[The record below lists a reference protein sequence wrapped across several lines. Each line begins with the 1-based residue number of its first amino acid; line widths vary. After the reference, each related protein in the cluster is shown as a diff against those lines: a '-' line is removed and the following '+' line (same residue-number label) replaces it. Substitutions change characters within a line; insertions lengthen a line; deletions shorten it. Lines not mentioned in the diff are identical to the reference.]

1 MATWF
6 ARQSSVDINASNV
19 WNAAADGSGAW
30 LTWANLGVSDV
41 LVANGYTDI
50 AINVDF
56 TCDTITNANTYG
68 GTAGGQF
75 TVSTDAAN
83 RTITADIVGQ
93 NTGTATAGGCVNAT
107 LSSTYTLTID
117 GDVTGGGTGNGRGM
131 SIAGSSGKLTVTG
144 TVTGG
149 TNTTAYGIAVSSYTA
164 TNTTLNNV
172 TGGTTGAGPA
182 APGMCEVE
190 HMGGIITLT
199 GIASSPNKCQQAIST
214 IGTVIMS
221 PGASLLSNSGTRMFP
236 ISGRIKWETVD
247 AGMPITLYDE
257 AGDPHVLKV
266 PDYPAEEDVESGV
279 DYDYE
284 NYTGTLSAS
293 CDYPAEADVQS
304 GVSFGS
310 GVYTGTF
317 TAPAVGDVQA
327 GVTYGGGG
335 TEYEGTFAVPSVA
348 DVADGVTYGAGGTEF
363 TGTLAMLGEAQMEAI
378 LDARGLT
385 EPASD
390 TADSVARR
398 GASEV
403 TLSDVGSGGGAIH
416 TTTIATL
423 ASQTSFTLTA
433 GSADDDAY
441 DYCVVVVTDEST
453 ATQKCVGVI
462 SDYTGAT
469 KTVTL
474 GADPAIFTMAV
485 GDTVEIYP
493 PVGLRWINGA
503 VAAGAETVEATLAAG
518 AITSDAFAA
527 GAIDADAIAD
537 GAIDAATFAA
547 DVDDEVRAWIVDN
560 STGDGARIDSAALN
574 TCTSVTIPAIKNK
587 TDNLPSDPADQSAV
601 EAAITAAA
609 SPLATSVELAAVQ
622 THGDS
627 TWATATGFLDA
638 ADVRDAIGMSAAN
651 LDTQLSAISGY
662 VDCLPA
668 TWVVPPAGSD
678 WTATRAGYID
688 KLNVTGALAHSDAAA
703 TYKADVSGLATSTE
717 LAAVQTHGD
726 TTWAT
731 ATGFSTLDAADVRT
745 ALGMAAADLDDQLT
759 AIGGT
764 VDSLSS
770 GVTVSDKTGFKLAS
784 DGLDA
789 IATTAPS
796 GPATTFREMVV
807 QTWRWFFK
815 RATKTSESLVTYADD
830 GTTPI
835 TTQAITASGTDEE
848 RGAAT

>member
-1 MATWF
+1 
-6 ARQSSVDINASNV
+6 
-19 WNAAADGSGAW
+19 
-30 LTWANLGVSDV
+30 
-41 LVANGYTDI
+41 
-50 AINVDF
+50 
-56 TCDTITNANTYG
+56 
-68 GTAGGQF
+68 
-75 TVSTDAAN
+75 
-83 RTITADIVGQ
+83 
-93 NTGTATAGGCVNAT
+93 
-107 LSSTYTLTID
+107 
-117 GDVTGGGTGNGRGM
+117 
-131 SIAGSSGKLTVTG
+131 
-144 TVTGG
+144 
-149 TNTTAYGIAVSSYTA
+149 
-164 TNTTLNNV
+164 
-172 TGGTTGAGPA
+172 
-182 APGMCEVE
+182 
-190 HMGGIITLT
+190 
-199 GIASSPNKCQQAIST
+199 
-214 IGTVIMS
+214 
-221 PGASLLSNSGTRMFP
+221 
-236 ISGRIKWETVD
+236 
-247 AGMPITLYDE
+247 
-257 AGDPHVLKV
+257 
-266 PDYPAEEDVESGV
+266 
-279 DYDYE
+279 
-284 NYTGTLSAS
+284 
-293 CDYPAEADVQS
+293 
-304 GVSFGS
+304 
-310 GVYTGTF
+310 
-317 TAPAVGDVQA
+317 
-327 GVTYGGGG
+327 
-335 TEYEGTFAVPSVA
+335 
-348 DVADGVTYGAGGTEF
+348 
-363 TGTLAMLGEAQMEAI
+363 
-378 LDARGLT
+378 
-385 EPASD
+385 
-390 TADSVARR
+390 
-398 GASEV
+398 
-403 TLSDVGSGGGAIH
+403 
-416 TTTIATL
+416 
-423 ASQTSFTLTA
+423 
-433 GSADDDAY
+433 
-441 DYCVVVVTDEST
+441 
-453 ATQKCVGVI
+453 
-462 SDYTGAT
+462 
-469 KTVTL
+469 
-474 GADPAIFTMAV
+474 MAV

-493 PVGLRWINGA
+493 PAGLRWINGA
-503 VAAGAETVEATLAAG
+503 VAAGSAVVDAHVVSISDNETAADTLELFLNALDQATGQIDSGSLAAG
-518 AITSDAFAA
+518 TIT
-527 GAIDADAIAD
+527 
-537 GAIDAATFAA
+537 AATFAA

-560 STGDGARIDSAALN
+560 STGDGVRIDSAALN
-574 TCTSVTIPAIKNK
+574 TCTGVTIPAIKDK

-815 RATKTSESLVTYADD
+815 RATKTSGSLVTYADD